1 MFLLLS
7 FKLFIISKE
16 RKKEKREREREKNN
30 NIIIKC
36 VFLLTDCI
44 ILTKTFQGTHT
55 HMKSLYYRT

>member
-7 FKLFIISKE
+7 FKLFIISRE
-16 RKKEKREREREKNN
+16 RKKEKRREREKKNN

-55 HMKSLYYRT
+55 HEILIL